1 MLRIENLYKKYDS
14 VLALDGL
21 NMEIHKG
28 ELYGFVGP
36 NGAGKTTTIRIIS
49 GLLKPTRGEVWI
61 DGIPVNKD
69 IKTLKSKIGYI
80 PDFFGV
86 YDNLTVMEYL
96 EFYASAYGIYGK
108 ESTKRANEV
117 LEQVELYRMEKRFVD
132 ELSRGM
138 QQRLCLAR
146 AMIHR
151 PQLLVMDEPAS
162 GLDPGARKVFKNV
175 LKNLCREGYT
185 VLVSSHILSELADM
199 CSNVGIINQGKMI
212 LQGEMEDI
220 MYSIDSANPII
231 ITIYQNMES
240 ALELLKRHPLVN
252 RISIDRNRI
261 SILFSGSKEEEA
273 FLMKELI
280 DEGIMI
286 SSFTREHNS
295 LESVFFHLIGPEA
308 GDEGRKPGQEVI
320 G

>member
-1 MLRIENLYKKYDS
+1 MLHIVDLYKKYDS

-21 NMEIHKG
+21 HMEINKG

-36 NGAGKTTTIRIIS
+36 NGAGKTTTIRIIA
-49 GLLKPTRGEVWI
+49 GLLRPTRGEVWI
-61 DGIPVNKD
+61 DGIRVEKD
-69 IKTLKSKIGYI
+69 IRMLKSKIGYI

-108 ESTKRANEV
+108 DSTRRAYEV
-117 LEQVELYRMEKRFVD
+117 LEQVELRQMEKRFVD

-146 AMIHR
+146 ALIHQ

-162 GLDPGARKVFKNV
+162 GLDPGARRIFKNV
-175 LKNLCREGYT
+175 LRNLCREGYT
-185 VLVSSHILSELADM
+185 VLISSHILSELADM

-212 LQGEMEDI
+212 LQGEMEEI

-231 ITIYQNMES
+231 ITVFRDMDR
-240 ALELLKRHPLVN
+240 ALEFLKRHPLVT
-252 RISIDRNRI
+252 RISIDRSRI
-261 SILFSGSKEEEA
+261 SILFSGSREEEA
-273 FLMKELI
+273 ILMRELI
-280 DEGIMI
+280 NEGILI
-286 SSFTREHNS
+286 SSFAREHNS
-295 LESVFFHLIGPEA
+295 LESVFFHLIGPDPVQPAYRE
-308 GDEGRKPGQEVI
+308 KQEVKK
-320 G
+320 